1 MSTAQ
6 ALLELQDL
14 RISFGGQAVVHGVN
28 LSIQAGERV
37 ALVGES
43 GSGKSVT
50 ALSVLRLLESAQ
62 LSGQVLWQ
70 GQDLLKQTPAA
81 MQRIRGDEIA
91 MIFQEPM
98 TALNPLM
105 TVGQQISEVL
115 QLKKLLLRREADARA
130 VQLLAETGIDDPERR
145 FGAYPHQLSGGQRQR
160 AMMAMA
166 LASEPKL
173 LLADEPTTALDASLR
188 LQMLQLLSD
197 LQRKTGMAVLLITHD
212 LALVRHF
219 ADRVA
224 VMEKGHLVEQGPL
237 DEVFA
242 RAQHPYTRRLLLSRP
257 DRQAL
262 VSDEVNPSTMAPI
275 LKVAGLCIRYPM
287 AMPGVRGW
295 FHKRH
300 FTAVHG
306 ANFEMLPGRTLGVMG
321 ESGSGKSS
329 LAQAVLGLIPYEGV
343 VSFSGQTWQGRPAQD
358 LPLRRHVQVVFQDP
372 YGSLSPRMTVGE
384 IVSEGLQLHH
394 PQAQTAEVEQ
404 RVWQALEDVG
414 LSRQAFPDLLNRYPH
429 AFSGGQRQRIA
440 LARALVVEPALLVLD
455 EPTSAL
461 DVTVQKQILEL
472 LQSLQHKRGMAYLL
486 ITHDVDVLRAMAHQV
501 MVLQAGQVVEN
512 GPAQQVLTA
521 PEHPYTR
528 SLVEAFPH
536 LPGGFEASTAGV
548 CNRQ

>member
-1 MSTAQ
+1 MSTPQ
-6 ALLELQDL
+6 ALLELIDL
-14 RISFGGQAVVHGVN
+14 RIAFGDQAVVHGVN

-62 LSGQVLWQ
+62 LGGQVLWQ
-70 GQDLLKQTPAA
+70 GQDLLKQTPAE

-115 QLKKLLLRREADARA
+115 QLKKLLPRREADARA

-188 LQMLQLLSD
+188 LQMLQLLAD
-197 LQRKTGMAVLLITHD
+197 LQQKTGMAVLLITHD

-219 ADRVA
+219 AHRVA
-224 VMEKGHLVEQGPL
+224 VMEKGHLVEQGLL
-237 DEVFA
+237 DEVFSHPK
-242 RAQHPYTRRLLLSRP
+242 HPYTQKLLDSRP
-257 DRQAL
+257 NRDGLVELPSSESPLLQA
-262 VSDEVNPSTMAPI
+262 V
-275 LKVAGLCIRYPM
+275 GLQVRYPM
-287 AMPGVRGW
+287 ALSGFRNW
-295 FHKRH
+295 FRKHH
-300 FTAVHG
+300 FTALHG
-306 ANFEMLPGRTLGVMG
+306 ADFNISPGTTLGVMG

-329 LAQAVLGLIPYEGV
+329 LAQAVLGLIPFEGEL
-343 VSFSGQTWQGRPAQD
+343 SFGSHTWQGAPELDKA
-358 LPLRRHVQVVFQDP
+358 LRQRVQVVFQDP

-384 IVSEGLQLHH
+384 IVSEGLRLHQPH
-394 PQAQTAEVEQ
+394 VSDAEIEVRVLATLAEV
-404 RVWQALEDVG
+404 G
-414 LSRQAFPDLLNRYPH
+414 LASSDYPDLLNRYPH

-440 LARALVVEPALLVLD
+440 LARALVMEPQLLVLD

-461 DVTVQKQILEL
+461 DVTVQKQILKL
-472 LQSLQHKRGMAYLL
+472 LQALQKSRNMAYLL
-486 ITHDVDVLRAMAHQV
+486 ITHDMDVLRAMAHQV
-501 MVLQAGQVVEN
+501 MVLQAGQIVEA
-512 GPAQQVLTA
+512 GPAEQVLQ
-521 PEHPYTR
+521 HPGHEYTR
-528 SLVEAFPH
+528 RLLAAFPD
-536 LPGGFEASTAGV
+536 A
-548 CNRQ
+548 

>member
-1 MSTAQ
+1 MSTPQ
-6 ALLELQDL
+6 AMLQLKDL
-14 RISFGGQAVVHGVN
+14 RIAFGGQAVVHGVN

-70 GQDLLKQTPAA
+70 GQDLLKQTPAE

-105 TVGQQISEVL
+105 TVGAQISEVL
-115 QLKKLLLRREADARA
+115 QLKKLLSRRDADARS

-188 LQMLQLLSD
+188 LQMLQLLAD
-197 LQRKTGMAVLLITHD
+197 LQQKTGMAVLLITHD

-219 ADRVA
+219 AHRVA
-224 VMEKGHLVEQGPL
+224 VMEKGHLVEQGTL
-237 DEVFA
+237 QAVFEQP
-242 RAQHPYTRRLLLSRP
+242 QHPYTQRLLSSRP
-257 DRQAL
+257 SRAGLVDMPAL
-262 VSDEVNPSTMAPI
+262 ETSPI
-275 LKVAGLCIRYPM
+275 LQARQLQVRYPK
-287 AMPGVRGW
+287 AVPGFKAW
-295 FHKRH
+295 FQKHH
-300 FTAVHG
+300 FTALHG
-306 ANFEMLPGRTLGVMG
+306 ADFALSPGSTLGVMG

-329 LAQAVLGLIPYEGV
+329 LAQAVLGLIP
-343 VSFSGQTWQGRPAQD
+343 FSGDLSFDGRTWQGSPAQD
-358 LPLRRHVQVVFQDP
+358 KALRRQVQVVFQDP

-384 IVSEGLQLHH
+384 IVSEGLRLHQPH
-394 PQAQTAEVEQ
+394 WTPEQTEQ
-404 RVWQALEDVG
+404 RVREALAEVG
-414 LSRQAFPDLLNRYPH
+414 LVGEGFADVLNRYPH

-472 LQSLQHKRGMAYLL
+472 LKTLQKKRGMAYLL

-501 MVLQAGQVVEN
+501 MVLKSGQVVEQ
-512 GPAQQVLTA
+512 GLAEQVLSD
-521 PEHPYTR
+521 PQHPYTR
-528 SLVEAFPH
+528 SLVQAFP
-536 LPGGFEASTAGV
+536 ETT
-548 CNRQ
+548 